1 VPLQY
6 GALAGFIDQNASQ
19 FNPST
24 GLSNDVVP
32 TGHAVVRLGWPR
44 NGTGADELV
53 RADISNASAI
63 GGGHYSA
70 VVTLNVVVNP

>member
-1 VPLQY
+1 MPLTY

-19 FNPST
+19 FNPSSGLT
-24 GLSNDVVP
+24 GDIVP

-44 NGTGADELV
+44 NSTGADELV
-53 RADISNASAI
+53 RADVSNASSI

-70 VVTLNVVVNP
+70 IVTLN